1 MMNRRITFFLILF
14 HCVIIGKESITVSD
28 GKFTSIITRDDWGVP
43 HVHGSTDAD
52 AAFGLAYAH
61 AQDDFKTIQDV
72 LIASRGKLSEF
83 YGVKIKSVKVFLN
96 LLKGDISGLQGIQN
110 VANDYFVNVIGIWDD
125 LDKRYQNEVPLDVR
139 MICNGYAA
147 GINQYA
153 IDNPKSVF
161 KKLYPLKGVD
171 IIAGFMHRTPLFYGM
186 GGVLNKLMKSKPPER
201 IGYNSNDEKGIMQM
215 HASNVFAVSPNRSSD
230 GYTRLMVNS
239 HQPWAGP
246 VAWYEAHIT
255 SDDGWDIITGLFP
268 GSPVGLVGHNPDLGW
283 SHTVNDPDLIDV
295 FRLEINPNNENQY
308 LYDGEWL
315 DLSIEKIKIK
325 VKIFGLFSWK
335 VKRVLYNSIHGPVL
349 KTDHGTYAIRYASMG
364 DVRLVEQWYRMNR
377 SRNLSEFKEAMS
389 IHAIP
394 MFNTGY
400 ADKSGNI
407 YYVYNAK
414 IPKRHPD
421 LDWKGIVP
429 GDKSIYLWNEYIPY
443 EELPQIENPPGG
455 FIYSCNNTPY
465 LCTDD
470 PNDFPNRLPENTG
483 IDTHQT
489 NRALRALELYGKDK
503 SITREEFLEYKY
515 DKRYSK
521 NSHVASVLEKF
532 LMDSKEIS
540 NDLKPAINL
549 LKDWDLSGEQE
560 NQAAALGFLTFRH
573 IGFNPEEYTYNYEK
587 IMDKMKDGI
596 QFLTE
601 NYGRI
606 DIPLG
611 NVQRLKHGKVN
622 LPLGGGPDMLRA
634 IYTRNDE
641 NIMKGVAGDCYI
653 QFVEWDPEG
662 NIYSESVHQFGA
674 RTSVIDS
681 KHYDDQTKL
690 FSKEIMKP
698 IRQK

>member
-1 MMNRRITFFLILF
+1 MTNRKRIILLLF
-14 HCVIIGKESITVSD
+14 HCMIIGQESITVND
-28 GKFTSIITRDDWGVP
+28 GKYNSVITRDEWGVP
-43 HVHGSTDAD
+43 HVHGTTDAD

-83 YGVKIKSVKVFLN
+83 YGVKLKSIKGLFN

-110 VANDYFVNVIGIWDD
+110 VANDYYVNVIGIWDD
-125 LDKRYQNEVPLDVR
+125 LDKRYLNEVPLDVR
-139 MICNGYAA
+139 NVCDGYAA

-153 IDNPKSVF
+153 KDNPRYIF

-171 IIAGFMHRTPLFYGM
+171 IVAGFMHRTPLFYGM
-186 GGVLNKLMKSKPPER
+186 GGVLKKLLQSEPPIL
-201 IGYNSNDEKGIMQM
+201 IGHNANDEKGIMQM
-215 HASNVFAVSPNRSSD
+215 HASNVFAVSPNRSTD

-239 HQPWAGP
+239 HQPWSGP
-246 VAWYEAHIT
+246 VAWYEAHIS

-268 GSPVGLVGHNPDLGW
+268 GSPVGLIGHNPDLGW
-283 SHTVNDPDLIDV
+283 SHTVNNPDLIDV
-295 FRLEINPNNENQY
+295 FRLTINPNNENQY
-308 LYDGEWL
+308 LFDGEWL
-315 DLSIEKIKIK
+315 DLSLKKIKIK
-325 VKIFGLFSWK
+325 VKILGLFSWK

-407 YYVYNAK
+407 YYVYNAR

-421 LDWKGIVP
+421 IDWRKVVP
-429 GDKSIYLWNEYIPY
+429 GDKSIYLWNDYISY
-443 EELPQIENPPGG
+443 DDLPQIENPPGG

-465 LCTDD
+465 LCTDN
-470 PNDFPNRLPENTG
+470 PKDFPDRLPENTG

-489 NRALRALELYGKDK
+489 NRALRALELFGQDK
-503 SITREEFLEYKY
+503 NISREEFLAYKY
-515 DKRYSK
+515 DKQYSK
-521 NSHVASVLEKF
+521 NSHVANIFEKF
-532 LMDSKEIS
+532 LMDSDDIS
-540 NDLKPAINL
+540 SDLKPAINL
-549 LKDWDLSGEQE
+549 LKNWNLSGEQQNKE
-560 NQAAALGFLTFRH
+560 AALAFLTFRH
-573 IGFNPEEYTYNYEK
+573 IGFNSEEYTYDYDK
-587 IMDKMKDGI
+587 IVKKLEEGVK
-596 QFLTE
+596 FLTE
-601 NYGRI
+601 NYGKI
-606 DIPLG
+606 DVPLG
-611 NVQRLKHGKVN
+611 TVQRLKHGAVN

-634 IYTRNDE
+634 IYTRNDG

-653 QFVEWDPEG
+653 QFIEWDTEG
-662 NIYSESVHQFGA
+662 NIRSESIHQFGA
-674 RTSVIDS
+674 RTSVVDS

-698 IRQK
+698 IRK

>member
-186 GGVLNKLMKSKPPER
+186 GGVLNKLMKSKPPEQ

-295 FRLEINPNNENQY
+295 FRLEINPHNENQY

-335 VKRVLYNSIHGPVL
+335 VKRVLYNSVHGPVL

-421 LDWKGIVP
+421 LDWKGVVP

-455 FIYSCNNTPY
+455 FIYNCNNTPY

-521 NSHVASVLEKF
+521 NSHVASVLDKF

-587 IMDKMKDGI
+587 IIDKMKDGI

-641 NIMKGVAGDCYI
+641 NIMKAVAGDCYI

>member
-1 MMNRRITFFLILF
+1 MTNRKRIILLLF
-14 HCVIIGKESITVSD
+14 HCMIIGQESITVND
-28 GKFTSIITRDDWGVP
+28 GKYNSVITRDEWGVP
-43 HVHGSTDAD
+43 HVHGTTDAD

-83 YGVKIKSVKVFLN
+83 YGVKIKSIKGLFN
-96 LLKGDISGLQGIQN
+96 LLKGDMSGLQGIQN

-125 LDKRYQNEVPLDVR
+125 LDKRYLNEVPLDVR
-139 MICNGYAA
+139 NVCDGYAA

-153 IDNPKSVF
+153 KDNPRSIF

-171 IIAGFMHRTPLFYGM
+171 IVAGFMHRTPLFYGM
-186 GGVLNKLMKSKPPER
+186 GGVLKKLLQSEPPIL
-201 IGYNSNDEKGIMQM
+201 IGHNANDEKGIMQM
-215 HASNVFAVSPNRSSD
+215 HASNVFAVSPNRSTD

-239 HQPWAGP
+239 HQPWSGP
-246 VAWYEAHIT
+246 VAWYEAHIS

-268 GSPVGLVGHNPDLGW
+268 GSPVGLIGHNPDLGW
-283 SHTVNDPDLIDV
+283 SHTVNNPDLIDV
-295 FRLEINPNNENQY
+295 FRLTINPNNDNQY
-308 LYDGEWL
+308 LFDGEWL
-315 DLSIEKIKIK
+315 DLSLKKIKIK
-325 VKIFGLFSWK
+325 VKILGLFSWK

-407 YYVYNAK
+407 YYVYNAR

-421 LDWKGIVP
+421 IDWRKVVP
-429 GDKSIYLWNEYIPY
+429 GDKSIYLWNDYISY
-443 EELPQIENPPGG
+443 DDLPQIENPPGG

-465 LCTDD
+465 LCTDN
-470 PNDFPNRLPENTG
+470 PKDFPDRLPENTG

-489 NRALRALELYGKDK
+489 NRALRTLELFGQDK
-503 SITREEFLEYKY
+503 NISREEFLAYKY
-515 DKRYSK
+515 DKQYSK
-521 NSHVASVLEKF
+521 NSHVANIFEKF
-532 LMDSKEIS
+532 LMDSDDIS
-540 NDLKPAINL
+540 SDLKPAINL
-549 LKDWDLSGEQE
+549 LKNWNLSGEQQNKE
-560 NQAAALGFLTFRH
+560 AALAFLTFRH
-573 IGFNPEEYTYNYEK
+573 IGFNSEEYTYNYDK
-587 IMDKMKDGI
+587 IVKKLEEGVK
-596 QFLTE
+596 FLTE
-601 NYGRI
+601 NYGKI
-606 DIPLG
+606 DVPLG
-611 NVQRLKHGKVN
+611 TVQRLKHGAVN

-634 IYTRNDE
+634 IYTRNDG

-653 QFVEWDPEG
+653 QFIEWDTEG
-662 NIYSESVHQFGA
+662 NIRSESIHQFGA
-674 RTSVIDS
+674 RTSVVDS

-698 IRQK
+698 IRK

>member
-1 MMNRRITFFLILF
+1 MTNRKRIILLLF
-14 HCVIIGKESITVSD
+14 HCMIIGQESITVND
-28 GKFTSIITRDDWGVP
+28 GKYNSVITRDEWGVP
-43 HVHGSTDAD
+43 HVHGTTDAD

-83 YGVKIKSVKVFLN
+83 YGVKLKSIKGLFN

-110 VANDYFVNVIGIWDD
+110 VANDYYVNVIGIWDD
-125 LDKRYQNEVPLDVR
+125 LDKRYLNEVPLDVR
-139 MICNGYAA
+139 NVCDGYAA

-153 IDNPKSVF
+153 KDNPRYIF

-171 IIAGFMHRTPLFYGM
+171 IVAGFMHRTPLFYGM
-186 GGVLNKLMKSKPPER
+186 GGVLKKLLQSEPPIL
-201 IGYNSNDEKGIMQM
+201 IGHNANDEKGIMQM
-215 HASNVFAVSPNRSSD
+215 HASNVFAVSPNRSTD

-239 HQPWAGP
+239 HQPWSGP
-246 VAWYEAHIT
+246 VAWYEAHIS

-295 FRLEINPNNENQY
+295 FRLTINPNNENQY
-308 LYDGEWL
+308 LFDGEWL
-315 DLSIEKIKIK
+315 DLSLKKIKIK
-325 VKIFGLFSWK
+325 VKILGLFSWK
-335 VKRVLYNSIHGPVL
+335 VKRVLYNAIHGPVL

-407 YYVYNAK
+407 YYVYNAR

-421 LDWKGIVP
+421 IDWRKVVP
-429 GDKSIYLWNEYIPY
+429 GDKSIYLWNDYISY
-443 EELPQIENPPGG
+443 DDLPQIENPPGG

-465 LCTDD
+465 LCTDN
-470 PNDFPNRLPENTG
+470 PKDFPDRLPENTG

-489 NRALRALELYGKDK
+489 NRALRALELFGQDK
-503 SITREEFLEYKY
+503 NISREEFLAYKY
-515 DKRYSK
+515 DKQYSK
-521 NSHVASVLEKF
+521 NSHVANIFEKF
-532 LMDSKEIS
+532 LMDSENIS
-540 NDLKPAINL
+540 SDLKPAIDL
-549 LKDWDLSGEQE
+549 LKNWNLSGEQQ
-560 NQAAALGFLTFRH
+560 NKAAALAFLTFRH
-573 IGFNPEEYTYNYEK
+573 IGFNSEEYTYNYDK
-587 IMDKMKDGI
+587 IINKMKDGVE
-596 QFLTE
+596 FLTE
-601 NYGRI
+601 NYGKI

-611 NVQRLKHGKVN
+611 TVQRLKHGTVN

-634 IYTRNDE
+634 IYTRNDG

-653 QFVEWDPEG
+653 QFIEWDTEG
-662 NIYSESVHQFGA
+662 NIRSESIHQFGA
-674 RTSVIDS
+674 RTSVVDS

-698 IRQK
+698 IRK

>member
-1 MMNRRITFFLILF
+1 MSNRKIIILFLF
-14 HCVIIGKESITVSD
+14 HCLVMGQESITVND
-28 GKFTSIITRDDWGVP
+28 GKYRSVITRDEWGVP
-43 HVHGSTDAD
+43 HVHGKTDAE

-72 LIASRGKLSEF
+72 LIASRGKLSEL
-83 YGVKIKSVKVFLN
+83 YGVKLKSIKGIFN
-96 LLKGDISGLQGIQN
+96 LLKGDISSLQGIQN
-110 VANDYFVNVIGIWDD
+110 VANDYFVNVIGIWNG
-125 LDKRYQNEVPLDVR
+125 LDERYLNEVPLDVR
-139 MICNGYAA
+139 NICDGYAA
-147 GINQYA
+147 GINKYA
-153 IDNPKSVF
+153 KDNPRSIF

-186 GGVLNKLMKSKPPER
+186 GGVLNKLLQSKPPTL
-201 IGYNSNDEKGIMQM
+201 IGHKANDEKGVMQM
-215 HASNVFAVSPNRSSD
+215 HASNVFAVSPKRSTD

-239 HQPWAGP
+239 HQPWSGP
-246 VAWYEAHIT
+246 VAWYEAHIS
-255 SDDGWDIITGLFP
+255 SDEGWDIITGLFP

-295 FRLEINPNNENQY
+295 FRLTINPNNENQY
-308 LYDGEWL
+308 LFDGEWL

-325 VKIFGLFSWK
+325 VKIFGLFYWK
-335 VKRVLYNSIHGPVL
+335 VKRDLYNSILGPVL
-349 KTDHGTYAIRYASMG
+349 KTAHGTYAIRYASMG

-400 ADKSGNI
+400 ADKAGNI

-421 LDWKGIVP
+421 LDWKQVVP

-443 EELPQIENPPGG
+443 EDLPQIENPPGG

-465 LCTDD
+465 LCTDN
-470 PNDFPNRLPENTG
+470 PKDFPDRLPENTG

-489 NRALRALELYGKDK
+489 NRALRALELFGQDK
-503 SITREEFLEYKY
+503 NISREEFLAYKY
-515 DKRYSK
+515 DKQYSK
-521 NSHVASVLEKF
+521 NSHVAKVLEKF
-532 LMDSKEIS
+532 LLDSKNIS
-540 NDLKPAINL
+540 NDLKPAVDL
-549 LKDWDLSGEQE
+549 LKNWNLSAEQE
-560 NQAAALGFLTFRH
+560 NKAAALGFLTFRH
-573 IGFNPEEYTYNYEK
+573 IGFNPEEYTYNYDK
-587 IMDKMKDGI
+587 IINKMKEGI

-601 NYGRI
+601 NYGSI

-611 NVQRLKHGKVN
+611 SVQRLKHGTAD

-634 IYTRNDE
+634 IYTRNDG

-653 QFVEWDPEG
+653 QFIEWDTEG
-662 NIYSESVHQFGA
+662 NIYSESIHQFGA
-674 RTSVIDS
+674 STSVVDS

-690 FSKEIMKP
+690 FSKEMMKP
-698 IRQK
+698 IRKK

>member
-1 MMNRRITFFLILF
+1 MSNRKIIILFLF
-14 HCVIIGKESITVSD
+14 HCLVMGQESITVND
-28 GKFTSIITRDDWGVP
+28 GKYRSVITRDEWGVP
-43 HVHGSTDAD
+43 HVHGKTDAE

-72 LIASRGKLSEF
+72 LIASRGKLSEL
-83 YGVKIKSVKVFLN
+83 YGVKLKSIKGIFN
-96 LLKGDISGLQGIQN
+96 LLKGDISSLQGIQN
-110 VANDYFVNVIGIWDD
+110 VANDYFVNVIGIWNG
-125 LDKRYQNEVPLDVR
+125 LDERYLNEVPLDVR
-139 MICNGYAA
+139 NICDGYAA
-147 GINQYA
+147 GINKYA
-153 IDNPKSVF
+153 KDNPRSIF

-186 GGVLNKLMKSKPPER
+186 GGVLNKLLQSKPPTL
-201 IGYNSNDEKGIMQM
+201 IGHKANDEKGLMQM
-215 HASNVFAVSPNRSSD
+215 HASNVFAVSPKRSTD

-239 HQPWAGP
+239 HQPWSGP
-246 VAWYEAHIT
+246 VAWYEAHIS
-255 SDDGWDIITGLFP
+255 SDEGWDIITGLFP

-295 FRLEINPNNENQY
+295 FQLTINPNNENQY
-308 LYDGEWL
+308 LFDGEWL

-325 VKIFGLFSWK
+325 VKIFGLFYWK
-335 VKRVLYNSIHGPVL
+335 VKRNLYNSILGPVL

-400 ADKSGNI
+400 ADKAGNI

-421 LDWKGIVP
+421 LDWKQVVP

-443 EELPQIENPPGG
+443 EDLPQIENPPGG

-465 LCTDD
+465 LCTDN
-470 PNDFPNRLPENTG
+470 PKDFPDRLPENTG

-489 NRALRALELYGKDK
+489 NRALRALELFGQDK
-503 SITREEFLEYKY
+503 NISREEFLAYKY
-515 DKRYSK
+515 DKQYSK
-521 NSHVASVLEKF
+521 NSHVAKVLEKF
-532 LMDSKEIS
+532 LLDSKNIS
-540 NDLKPAINL
+540 NDLKPAVDL
-549 LKDWDLSGEQE
+549 LKNWNLSAEQE
-560 NQAAALGFLTFRH
+560 NKAAALGFLTFRH
-573 IGFNPEEYTYNYEK
+573 IGFNPEEYTYNYDK
-587 IMDKMKDGI
+587 IINKMNEGI

-601 NYGRI
+601 NYGSI

-611 NVQRLKHGKVN
+611 SVQRLKHGTAD

-634 IYTRNDE
+634 IYTRNDG

-653 QFVEWDPEG
+653 QFIEWDTEG
-662 NIYSESVHQFGA
+662 NIYSESIHQFGA
-674 RTSVIDS
+674 STSVVDS
-681 KHYDDQTKL
+681 KHYDDQAKL
-690 FSKEIMKP
+690 FSKEMMKP
-698 IRQK
+698 IRKK

>member
-1 MMNRRITFFLILF
+1 MSNRKIIILF
-14 HCVIIGKESITVSD
+14 LFHYLVMGQESITVND
-28 GKFTSIITRDDWGVP
+28 GKYRSVITRDEWGVP
-43 HVHGSTDAD
+43 HVHGKTDAE

-72 LIASRGKLSEF
+72 LIASRGKLSEL
-83 YGVKIKSVKVFLN
+83 YGVKLKSIKGIFN
-96 LLKGDISGLQGIQN
+96 LLKGDISSLQGIQN
-110 VANDYFVNVIGIWDD
+110 VANDYFVNVIGIWNG
-125 LDKRYQNEVPLDVR
+125 LDERYLNEVPLDVR
-139 MICNGYAA
+139 NICDGYAA
-147 GINQYA
+147 GINKYA
-153 IDNPKSVF
+153 KDNPRSIF

-186 GGVLNKLMKSKPPER
+186 GGVLNKLLQSKPPTL
-201 IGYNSNDEKGIMQM
+201 IGHKANDEKGLMQM
-215 HASNVFAVSPNRSSD
+215 HASNVFAVSPKRSTD

-239 HQPWAGP
+239 HQPWSGP
-246 VAWYEAHIT
+246 VAWYEAHIS
-255 SDDGWDIITGLFP
+255 SDEGWDIITGLFP

-295 FRLEINPNNENQY
+295 FQLTINPNNENQY
-308 LYDGEWL
+308 LFDGEWL

-325 VKIFGLFSWK
+325 VKIFGLFYWK
-335 VKRVLYNSIHGPVL
+335 VKRDLYNSILGPVL

-400 ADKSGNI
+400 ADKAGNI

-421 LDWKGIVP
+421 LDWKQVVP

-443 EELPQIENPPGG
+443 EDLPQIENPPGG

-465 LCTDD
+465 LCTDN
-470 PNDFPNRLPENTG
+470 PKDFPDRLPENTG

-489 NRALRALELYGKDK
+489 NRALRALELFGQDK
-503 SITREEFLEYKY
+503 NISREEFLAYKY
-515 DKRYSK
+515 DKQYSK
-521 NSHVASVLEKF
+521 NSHVAKVLEKF
-532 LMDSKEIS
+532 LLDSKNIS
-540 NDLKPAINL
+540 NDLKPAVDL
-549 LKDWDLSGEQE
+549 LKNWNLSAEQE
-560 NQAAALGFLTFRH
+560 NKAAALGFLTFRH
-573 IGFNPEEYTYNYEK
+573 IGFNPEEYTYNYDK
-587 IMDKMKDGI
+587 IINKMNEGI

-601 NYGRI
+601 NYGSI

-611 NVQRLKHGKVN
+611 SVQRLKHGTAD

-634 IYTRNDE
+634 IYTRNDG

-653 QFVEWDPEG
+653 QFIEWDTEG
-662 NIYSESVHQFGA
+662 NIYSESIHQFGA
-674 RTSVIDS
+674 STSVVDS
-681 KHYDDQTKL
+681 KHYDDQAKL
-690 FSKEIMKP
+690 FSKEMMKP
-698 IRQK
+698 IRKK

>member
-1 MMNRRITFFLILF
+1 MSNRKIIILFLF
-14 HCVIIGKESITVSD
+14 HCLVMGQESITVND
-28 GKFTSIITRDDWGVP
+28 GKYRSVITRDEWGVP
-43 HVHGSTDAD
+43 HVHGKTDAE

-72 LIASRGKLSEF
+72 LIASRGKLSEL
-83 YGVKIKSVKVFLN
+83 YGVKLKSIKGIFN
-96 LLKGDISGLQGIQN
+96 LLKGDISSLQGIQN
-110 VANDYFVNVIGIWDD
+110 VANDYFVNVIGIWNG
-125 LDKRYQNEVPLDVR
+125 LDERYLNEVPLDVR
-139 MICNGYAA
+139 NICDGYAA
-147 GINQYA
+147 GINKYA
-153 IDNPKSVF
+153 KDNPRSIF

-186 GGVLNKLMKSKPPER
+186 GGVLNKLLQSKPPTL
-201 IGYNSNDEKGIMQM
+201 IGHKANDEKGVMQM
-215 HASNVFAVSPNRSSD
+215 HASNVFAVSPKRSTD

-239 HQPWAGP
+239 HQPWSGP
-246 VAWYEAHIT
+246 VAWYEAHIS
-255 SDDGWDIITGLFP
+255 SDEGWDIITGLFP

-295 FRLEINPNNENQY
+295 FRLTINPNNENQY
-308 LYDGEWL
+308 LFDGKWL

-325 VKIFGLFSWK
+325 VKIFGLFYWK
-335 VKRVLYNSIHGPVL
+335 VKRDLYNSILGPVL

-400 ADKSGNI
+400 ADKAGNI

-421 LDWKGIVP
+421 LDWKQVVP

-443 EELPQIENPPGG
+443 EDLPQIENPPGG

-465 LCTDD
+465 LCTDN
-470 PNDFPNRLPENTG
+470 PKDFPDRLPENTG

-489 NRALRALELYGKDK
+489 NRALRALELFGQDK
-503 SITREEFLEYKY
+503 NISREEFLAYKY
-515 DKRYSK
+515 DKQYSK
-521 NSHVASVLEKF
+521 NSHVAKVLEKF
-532 LMDSKEIS
+532 LLDSKNIS
-540 NDLKPAINL
+540 NDLKPAVDL
-549 LKDWDLSGEQE
+549 LKNWNLSAEQE
-560 NQAAALGFLTFRH
+560 NKAAALGFLTFRH
-573 IGFNPEEYTYNYEK
+573 IGFNPEEYTYNYDK
-587 IMDKMKDGI
+587 IINKMKEGI

-601 NYGRI
+601 NYGSI

-611 NVQRLKHGKVN
+611 SVQRLKHGTAD

-634 IYTRNDE
+634 IYTRNDG

-653 QFVEWDPEG
+653 QFIEWDTEG
-662 NIYSESVHQFGA
+662 NIYSESIHQFGA
-674 RTSVIDS
+674 STSVVDS
-681 KHYDDQTKL
+681 KHYDDQAKL
-690 FSKEIMKP
+690 FSKEMMKP
-698 IRQK
+698 IRKK

>member
-1 MMNRRITFFLILF
+1 MTNRKRIILLLF
-14 HCVIIGKESITVSD
+14 HCMIIGQESITVND
-28 GKFTSIITRDDWGVP
+28 GKYNSVITRDEWGVP
-43 HVHGSTDAD
+43 HVHGTTDAD

-83 YGVKIKSVKVFLN
+83 YGVKLKSIKGLFN

-110 VANDYFVNVIGIWDD
+110 VANDYYVNVIGIWDD
-125 LDKRYQNEVPLDVR
+125 LDKRYLNEVPLDVR
-139 MICNGYAA
+139 NVCDGYAA

-153 IDNPKSVF
+153 KDNPRYIF

-171 IIAGFMHRTPLFYGM
+171 IVAGFMHRTPLFYGM
-186 GGVLNKLMKSKPPER
+186 GGVLKKLLQSEPPIL
-201 IGYNSNDEKGIMQM
+201 IGHNANDEKGIMQM
-215 HASNVFAVSPNRSSD
+215 HASNVFAVSPNRSTD

-239 HQPWAGP
+239 HQPWSGP
-246 VAWYEAHIT
+246 VAWYEAHIS

-268 GSPVGLVGHNPDLGW
+268 GSPVGLIGHNPDLGW

-295 FRLEINPNNENQY
+295 FRLTINPNNENQY
-308 LYDGEWL
+308 LFDGEWL
-315 DLSIEKIKIK
+315 DLSLKKIKIK
-325 VKIFGLFSWK
+325 VKILGLFSWK
-335 VKRVLYNSIHGPVL
+335 VKRVLYNAIHGPVL

-407 YYVYNAK
+407 YYVYNAR

-421 LDWKGIVP
+421 IDWRKVVP
-429 GDKSIYLWNEYIPY
+429 GDKSIYLWNDYISY
-443 EELPQIENPPGG
+443 DDLPQIENPPGG

-465 LCTDD
+465 LCTDN
-470 PNDFPNRLPENTG
+470 PKDFPDRLPENTG

-489 NRALRALELYGKDK
+489 NRALRALELFGQDK
-503 SITREEFLEYKY
+503 NISREEFLAYKY
-515 DKRYSK
+515 DKQYSK
-521 NSHVASVLEKF
+521 NSHVANIFEKF
-532 LMDSKEIS
+532 LMDSEDIS
-540 NDLKPAINL
+540 SDLKPAIDL
-549 LKDWDLSGEQE
+549 LKNWNLSGEQQ
-560 NQAAALGFLTFRH
+560 NKAAALAFLTFRH
-573 IGFNPEEYTYNYEK
+573 IGFNSEEYTYNYDK
-587 IMDKMKDGI
+587 IINKMKDGVE
-596 QFLTE
+596 FLTE
-601 NYGRI
+601 NYGKI

-611 NVQRLKHGKVN
+611 TVQRLKHGTVN

-634 IYTRNDE
+634 IYTRNDG

-653 QFVEWDPEG
+653 QFIEWDTEG
-662 NIYSESVHQFGA
+662 NIRSESIHQFGA
-674 RTSVIDS
+674 RTSVVDS

-690 FSKEIMKP
+690 FSKELMKP
-698 IRQK
+698 IRK

>member
-186 GGVLNKLMKSKPPER
+186 GGVLNKLMKSKPPEQ

-295 FRLEINPNNENQY
+295 FRLEINPYNENQY

-335 VKRVLYNSIHGPVL
+335 VKRVLYNSVHGPVL

-455 FIYSCNNTPY
+455 FIYNCNNTPY

-521 NSHVASVLEKF
+521 NSHVASVLDKF

-641 NIMKGVAGDCYI
+641 NIMKAVAGDCYI

>member
-1 MMNRRITFFLILF
+1 MTNRKRIILLLF
-14 HCVIIGKESITVSD
+14 HCMIIGQESITVND
-28 GKFTSIITRDDWGVP
+28 GKYNSVITRDEWGVP
-43 HVHGSTDAD
+43 HVHGTTDAD

-83 YGVKIKSVKVFLN
+83 YGVKLKSIKGLFN

-110 VANDYFVNVIGIWDD
+110 VANDYYVNVIGIWDD
-125 LDKRYQNEVPLDVR
+125 LDKRYLNEVPLDVR
-139 MICNGYAA
+139 NVCDGYAA

-153 IDNPKSVF
+153 KDNPRYIF

-171 IIAGFMHRTPLFYGM
+171 IVAGFMHRTPLFYGM
-186 GGVLNKLMKSKPPER
+186 GGVLKKLLQSEPPIL
-201 IGYNSNDEKGIMQM
+201 IGHNANDEKGIMQM
-215 HASNVFAVSPNRSSD
+215 HASNVFAVSPNRSTD

-239 HQPWAGP
+239 HQPWSGP
-246 VAWYEAHIT
+246 VAWYEAHIS

-283 SHTVNDPDLIDV
+283 SHTVNNPDLVDV
-295 FRLEINPNNENQY
+295 FRLTINPNNENQY
-308 LYDGEWL
+308 LFDGEWL
-315 DLSIEKIKIK
+315 DLSLKKIKIK
-325 VKIFGLFSWK
+325 VKILGLFSWK

-407 YYVYNAK
+407 YYVYNAR

-421 LDWKGIVP
+421 IDWRKVVP
-429 GDKSIYLWNEYIPY
+429 GDKSIYLWNDYISY
-443 EELPQIENPPGG
+443 DDLPQIENPPGG

-465 LCTDD
+465 LCTDN
-470 PNDFPNRLPENTG
+470 PKDFPDRLPENTG

-489 NRALRALELYGKDK
+489 NRALRALELFGQDK
-503 SITREEFLEYKY
+503 NISREEFLAYKY
-515 DKRYSK
+515 DKQYSK
-521 NSHVASVLEKF
+521 KSHVANIFEKF
-532 LMDSKEIS
+532 LMDSEDIS
-540 NDLKPAINL
+540 SDLKPAIDL
-549 LKDWDLSGEQE
+549 LKNWNLSGEQQ
-560 NQAAALGFLTFRH
+560 NKAAALAFLTFRH
-573 IGFNPEEYTYNYEK
+573 IGFNPEEYTYNYDK
-587 IMDKMKDGI
+587 IINKMKDGI
-596 QFLTE
+596 EFLTE
-601 NYGRI
+601 NYGKI

-611 NVQRLKHGKVN
+611 TVQRLKHGTVN

-634 IYTRNDE
+634 IYTRNDG

-653 QFVEWDPEG
+653 QFIEWDTEG
-662 NIYSESVHQFGA
+662 NIRSESIHQFGA
-674 RTSVIDS
+674 RTSVVDS

-698 IRQK
+698 IRK

>member
-1 MMNRRITFFLILF
+1 MRNRKKIILLLL
-14 HCVIIGKESITVSD
+14 HCLVIGQESIIVED
-28 GKFTSIITRDDWGVP
+28 GKYSTVITRDEWGVP
-43 HVHGSTDAD
+43 HVHGKTDAE

-72 LIASRGKLSEF
+72 LIASRGKLSEL
-83 YGVKIKSVKVFLN
+83 YGVKLKTIKGLFN
-96 LLKGDISGLQGIQN
+96 LLKGDVSGVKGIQN
-110 VANDYFVNVIGIWDD
+110 VANDYFVNVIGIWNE
-125 LDKRYQNEVPLDVR
+125 LDERYLNEVPLDVR
-139 MICNGYAA
+139 NVCDGYAA
-147 GINQYA
+147 GINKYA
-153 IDNPKSVF
+153 KDNPRSIF

-186 GGVLNKLMKSKPPER
+186 GGVLNKLLQSKPPTL
-201 IGYNSNDEKGIMQM
+201 IGHKANDEKGVMQM
-215 HASNVFAVSPNRSSD
+215 HASNVFAVSPKRSTD

-239 HQPWAGP
+239 HQPWSGP

-255 SDDGWDIITGLFP
+255 SDEGWDIITGLFP

-295 FRLEINPNNENQY
+295 FRLTINPNNENQY
-308 LYDGEWL
+308 LFDGEWL

-325 VKIFGLFSWK
+325 VKIFGLFYWK
-335 VKRVLYNSIHGPVL
+335 VKRGLYNSILGPVL

-400 ADKSGNI
+400 ADKAGNI

-421 LDWKGIVP
+421 LDWKQVVP

-443 EELPQIENPPGG
+443 EDLPQIENPPGG

-465 LCTDD
+465 LCTDN
-470 PNDFPNRLPENTG
+470 PKDFPDRLPENTG

-489 NRALRALELYGKDK
+489 NRALRALELFGQDK
-503 SITREEFLEYKY
+503 SISREEFLAYKY
-515 DKRYSK
+515 DKQYSK
-521 NSHVASVLEKF
+521 NSHVAKVLEKF
-532 LMDSKEIS
+532 LMDSNNIS
-540 NDLKPAINL
+540 NDLKPAIDL
-549 LKDWDLSGEQE
+549 LKNWNLSGEQE
-560 NQAAALGFLTFRH
+560 NKAAALGFLTFRH
-573 IGFNPEEYTYNYEK
+573 IGFNSEEYTYNYDK
-587 IMDKMKDGI
+587 IINKMREGI

-601 NYGRI
+601 NYGSI

-611 NVQRLKHGKVN
+611 TVQRLKHGNAN

-634 IYTRNDE
+634 IYTRNDG

-674 RTSVIDS
+674 KTSVVDS

-690 FSKEIMKP
+690 FSKELMKP
-698 IRQK
+698 IRK

>member
-28 GKFTSIITRDDWGVP
+28 GKFTSIITRDDWGGP

-186 GGVLNKLMKSKPPER
+186 GGVLNKLMKSKPPEQ

-295 FRLEINPNNENQY
+295 FRLEINPHNENQY

-421 LDWKGIVP
+421 LDWKGVVP

-470 PNDFPNRLPENTG
+470 PNDFSNRLPENTG

-549 LKDWDLSGEQE
+549 LKDWDLSAEQE

-674 RTSVIDS
+674 RTSVFDS

-698 IRQK
+698 IRQR

>member
-1 MMNRRITFFLILF
+1 MTNRKRIILLLF
-14 HCVIIGKESITVSD
+14 HCMIIGQESITVND
-28 GKFTSIITRDDWGVP
+28 GKYNSVITRDEWGVP
-43 HVHGSTDAD
+43 HVHGTTDAD

-83 YGVKIKSVKVFLN
+83 YGVKLKSIKGLFN

-110 VANDYFVNVIGIWDD
+110 VANDYYVNVIGIWDD
-125 LDKRYQNEVPLDVR
+125 LDKRYLNEVPLDVR
-139 MICNGYAA
+139 NVCDGYAA

-153 IDNPKSVF
+153 KDNPRYIF

-171 IIAGFMHRTPLFYGM
+171 IVAGFMHRTPLFYGM
-186 GGVLNKLMKSKPPER
+186 GGVLKKLLQPEPPTL
-201 IGYNSNDEKGIMQM
+201 IGDNANDEKGIMQM
-215 HASNVFAVSPNRSSD
+215 HGSNVFAVSPNRSTD

-239 HQPWAGP
+239 HQPWSGP
-246 VAWYEAHIT
+246 VAWYEAHIS

-295 FRLEINPNNENQY
+295 FRLTINPNNENQY
-308 LYDGEWL
+308 LFDGEWL
-315 DLSIEKIKIK
+315 DLSLKKIKIK
-325 VKIFGLFSWK
+325 VKILGLFSWK
-335 VKRVLYNSIHGPVL
+335 VKRVLYNAIHGPVL

-377 SRNLSEFKEAMS
+377 SRNLSEFKKAMS

-407 YYVYNAK
+407 YYVYNAR

-421 LDWKGIVP
+421 LDWREVVP
-429 GDKSIYLWNEYIPY
+429 GDKSIYLWNDYIPY
-443 EELPQIENPPGG
+443 EDLPQIENPPGG

-465 LCTDD
+465 LCTDN
-470 PNDFPNRLPENTG
+470 PKDFPDRLPENTG

-489 NRALRALELYGKDK
+489 NRALRALELFGKDK
-503 SITREEFLEYKY
+503 NISREEFLAYKY
-515 DKRYSK
+515 DKQYSK
-521 NSHVASVLEKF
+521 NSHVANIFEKF
-532 LMDSKEIS
+532 LMDSEDIS
-540 NDLKPAINL
+540 SDLKPAIDL
-549 LKDWDLSGEQE
+549 LKNWNLSGEQQ
-560 NQAAALGFLTFRH
+560 NKAAALAFLTFRH
-573 IGFNPEEYTYNYEK
+573 IGFNQEEYTYNYDK
-587 IMDKMKDGI
+587 IINKMKEGI
-596 QFLTE
+596 EFLTK
-601 NYGRI
+601 NYGKI

-611 NVQRLKHGKVN
+611 TVQRLKHGTVN

-634 IYTRNDE
+634 IYTRNDG

-653 QFVEWDPEG
+653 QFIEWDTEG
-662 NIYSESVHQFGA
+662 NIRSESIHQFGA

-690 FSKEIMKP
+690 FSKELMKP
-698 IRQK
+698 IRK

>member
-455 FIYSCNNTPY
+455 FIYNCNNTPY

-532 LMDSKEIS
+532 LIDSKEIS

>member
-61 AQDDFKTIQDV
+61 AQDVFKTIQDV

-186 GGVLNKLMKSKPPER
+186 GGVLNKLMKSKPPEQ

-268 GSPVGLVGHNPDLGW
+268 GSPVGLVGHYPDLGW

-295 FRLEINPNNENQY
+295 FRLEINPYNENQY

-421 LDWKGIVP
+421 LDWKGVVP

-470 PNDFPNRLPENTG
+470 PNDFSNRLPENTG

-674 RTSVIDS
+674 RTSVFDS

>member
-1 MMNRRITFFLILF
+1 MTNRKRIILLLF
-14 HCVIIGKESITVSD
+14 HCMIIGQESITVND
-28 GKFTSIITRDDWGVP
+28 GKYNSVITRDEWGVP
-43 HVHGSTDAD
+43 HVHGTTDAD

-83 YGVKIKSVKVFLN
+83 YGVKLKSIKGLFN

-110 VANDYFVNVIGIWDD
+110 VANDYYVNVIGIWDD
-125 LDKRYQNEVPLDVR
+125 LDKRYLNEVPLDVR
-139 MICNGYAA
+139 NVCDGYAA

-153 IDNPKSVF
+153 KDNPRSIF

-171 IIAGFMHRTPLFYGM
+171 IVAGFMHRTPLFYGM
-186 GGVLNKLMKSKPPER
+186 GGVLKKLLQSEPPIL
-201 IGYNSNDEKGIMQM
+201 IGHNANDEKGIMQM
-215 HASNVFAVSPNRSSD
+215 HASNVFAVSPNRSTD

-239 HQPWAGP
+239 HQPWSGP
-246 VAWYEAHIT
+246 VAWYEAHIS

-268 GSPVGLVGHNPDLGW
+268 GSPVGLIGHNPDLGW
-283 SHTVNDPDLIDV
+283 SHTVNNPDLIDV
-295 FRLEINPNNENQY
+295 FRLTINPNNDNQY
-308 LYDGEWL
+308 LFDGEWL
-315 DLSIEKIKIK
+315 DLSLKKIKIK
-325 VKIFGLFSWK
+325 VKILGLFSWK

-407 YYVYNAK
+407 YYVYNAR

-421 LDWKGIVP
+421 IDWRKVVP
-429 GDKSIYLWNEYIPY
+429 GDKSIYLWNDYISY
-443 EELPQIENPPGG
+443 DDLPQIENPPGG

-465 LCTDD
+465 LCTDN
-470 PNDFPNRLPENTG
+470 PKDFPDRLPENTG

-489 NRALRALELYGKDK
+489 NRALRALELFGQDK
-503 SITREEFLEYKY
+503 NISREEFLTYKY
-515 DKRYSK
+515 DKQYSK
-521 NSHVASVLEKF
+521 NSHVANIFEKF
-532 LMDSKEIS
+532 LMDSDDIS
-540 NDLKPAINL
+540 SDLKPAINL
-549 LKDWDLSGEQE
+549 LKNWNLSGEQQNKE
-560 NQAAALGFLTFRH
+560 AALAFLTFRH
-573 IGFNPEEYTYNYEK
+573 IGFNSEEYTYDYDK
-587 IMDKMKDGI
+587 IVKKLEEGVK
-596 QFLTE
+596 FLTE
-601 NYGRI
+601 NYGKI
-606 DIPLG
+606 DVSLG
-611 NVQRLKHGKVN
+611 TVQRLKHGAVN

-634 IYTRNDE
+634 IYTRNDG

-653 QFVEWDPEG
+653 QFIEWDTEG
-662 NIYSESVHQFGA
+662 NIRSESIHQFGA
-674 RTSVIDS
+674 RTSVVDS

-698 IRQK
+698 IRK

>member
-1 MMNRRITFFLILF
+1 MTNRKRIILLLF
-14 HCVIIGKESITVSD
+14 HCMIIGQESITVND
-28 GKFTSIITRDDWGVP
+28 GKYNSVITRDEWGVP
-43 HVHGSTDAD
+43 HVHGTTDAD

-83 YGVKIKSVKVFLN
+83 YGVKLKSIKGLFN

-110 VANDYFVNVIGIWDD
+110 VANDYYVNVIGIWDD
-125 LDKRYQNEVPLDVR
+125 LDKRYLNEVPLDVR
-139 MICNGYAA
+139 NVCDGYAA

-153 IDNPKSVF
+153 KDNPRYIF

-171 IIAGFMHRTPLFYGM
+171 IVAGFMHRTPLFYGM
-186 GGVLNKLMKSKPPER
+186 GGVLKKLLQSEPPIL
-201 IGYNSNDEKGIMQM
+201 IGHNANDEKGIMQM
-215 HASNVFAVSPNRSSD
+215 HASNVFAVSPNRSTD

-239 HQPWAGP
+239 HQPWSGP
-246 VAWYEAHIT
+246 VAWYEAHIS

-295 FRLEINPNNENQY
+295 FRLTINPNNENQY
-308 LYDGEWL
+308 LFDGEWL
-315 DLSIEKIKIK
+315 DLSLKKIKIK
-325 VKIFGLFSWK
+325 VKILGLFSWK

-407 YYVYNAK
+407 YYVYNAR

-421 LDWKGIVP
+421 IDWRKVVP
-429 GDKSIYLWNEYIPY
+429 GDKSIYLWNDYISY
-443 EELPQIENPPGG
+443 DDLPQIENPPGG

-465 LCTDD
+465 LCTDN
-470 PNDFPNRLPENTG
+470 PKDFPDRLPENTG

-489 NRALRALELYGKDK
+489 NRALRALELFGQDK
-503 SITREEFLEYKY
+503 NISREEFLAYKY
-515 DKRYSK
+515 DKQYSK
-521 NSHVASVLEKF
+521 NSHVANIFEKF
-532 LMDSKEIS
+532 LMDSEDIS
-540 NDLKPAINL
+540 SDLKPAIDL
-549 LKDWDLSGEQE
+549 LKNWNLSGEQQ
-560 NQAAALGFLTFRH
+560 NKAAALAFLTFRH
-573 IGFNPEEYTYNYEK
+573 IGFNSEEYTYNYDK
-587 IMDKMKDGI
+587 IINKMKDGVE
-596 QFLTE
+596 FLTE
-601 NYGRI
+601 NYGKI

-611 NVQRLKHGKVN
+611 TVQRLKHGTVN

-634 IYTRNDE
+634 IYTRNDG

-653 QFVEWDPEG
+653 QFIEWDTEG
-662 NIYSESVHQFGA
+662 NIRSESIHQFGA
-674 RTSVIDS
+674 RTSVVDS

-698 IRQK
+698 IRK

>member
-1 MMNRRITFFLILF
+1 MSNRKIIILF
-14 HCVIIGKESITVSD
+14 LFHYLVMGQESITVND
-28 GKFTSIITRDDWGVP
+28 GKYRSVITRDEWGVP
-43 HVHGSTDAD
+43 HVHGKTDAE

-72 LIASRGKLSEF
+72 LIASRGKLSEL
-83 YGVKIKSVKVFLN
+83 YGVKLKSIKGIFN
-96 LLKGDISGLQGIQN
+96 LLKGDISSLQGIQN
-110 VANDYFVNVIGIWDD
+110 VANDYFVNVIGIWNG
-125 LDKRYQNEVPLDVR
+125 LDERYLNEVPLDVR
-139 MICNGYAA
+139 NICDGYAA
-147 GINQYA
+147 GINKYA
-153 IDNPKSVF
+153 KDNPRSIF

-186 GGVLNKLMKSKPPER
+186 GGVLNKLLQSKPPTL
-201 IGYNSNDEKGIMQM
+201 IGHKANDEKGLMQM
-215 HASNVFAVSPNRSSD
+215 HASNVFAVSPKRSTD

-239 HQPWAGP
+239 HQPWSGP
-246 VAWYEAHIT
+246 VAWYEAHIS
-255 SDDGWDIITGLFP
+255 SDEGWDIITGLFP

-295 FRLEINPNNENQY
+295 FQLTINPNNENQY
-308 LYDGEWL
+308 LFDGEWL

-325 VKIFGLFSWK
+325 VKIFGLFYWK
-335 VKRVLYNSIHGPVL
+335 VKRNLYNSILGPVL

-400 ADKSGNI
+400 ADKAGNI

-421 LDWKGIVP
+421 LDWKQVVP

-443 EELPQIENPPGG
+443 EDLPQIENPPGG

-465 LCTDD
+465 LCTDN
-470 PNDFPNRLPENTG
+470 PKDFPDRLPENTG

-489 NRALRALELYGKDK
+489 NRALRALELFGQDK
-503 SITREEFLEYKY
+503 NISREEFLAYKY
-515 DKRYSK
+515 DKQYSK
-521 NSHVASVLEKF
+521 NSHVAKVLEKF
-532 LMDSKEIS
+532 LLDSKNIS
-540 NDLKPAINL
+540 NDLKPAVDL
-549 LKDWDLSGEQE
+549 LKNWNLSAEQE
-560 NQAAALGFLTFRH
+560 NKAAALGFLTFRH
-573 IGFNPEEYTYNYEK
+573 IGFNPEEYTYNYDK
-587 IMDKMKDGI
+587 IINKMNEGI

-601 NYGRI
+601 NYGSI

-611 NVQRLKHGKVN
+611 SVQRLKHGTAD

-634 IYTRNDE
+634 IYTRNDG

-653 QFVEWDPEG
+653 QFIEWDTEG
-662 NIYSESVHQFGA
+662 NIYSESIHQFGA
-674 RTSVIDS
+674 STSVVDS
-681 KHYDDQTKL
+681 KHYDDQAKL
-690 FSKEIMKP
+690 FSKEMMKP
-698 IRQK
+698 IRKK

>member
-1 MMNRRITFFLILF
+1 M
-14 HCVIIGKESITVSD
+14 IIGQESITVND
-28 GKFTSIITRDDWGVP
+28 GKYNSVITRDEWGVP
-43 HVHGSTDAD
+43 HVHGTTDAD

-83 YGVKIKSVKVFLN
+83 YGVKLKSIKGLFN

-110 VANDYFVNVIGIWDD
+110 VANDYYVNVIGIWDD
-125 LDKRYQNEVPLDVR
+125 LDKRYLNEVPLDVR
-139 MICNGYAA
+139 NVCDGYAA

-153 IDNPKSVF
+153 KDNPRYIF

-171 IIAGFMHRTPLFYGM
+171 IVAGFMHRTPLFYGM
-186 GGVLNKLMKSKPPER
+186 GGVLKKLLQSEPPIL
-201 IGYNSNDEKGIMQM
+201 IGHNANDEKGIMQM
-215 HASNVFAVSPNRSSD
+215 HASNVFAVSPNRSTD

-239 HQPWAGP
+239 HQPWSGP
-246 VAWYEAHIT
+246 VAWYEAHIS

-295 FRLEINPNNENQY
+295 FRLTINPNNENQY
-308 LYDGEWL
+308 LFDGEWL
-315 DLSIEKIKIK
+315 DLSLKKIKIK
-325 VKIFGLFSWK
+325 VKILGLFSWK
-335 VKRVLYNSIHGPVL
+335 VKRVLYNAIHGPVL

-407 YYVYNAK
+407 YYVYNAR

-421 LDWKGIVP
+421 IDWRKVVP
-429 GDKSIYLWNEYIPY
+429 GDKSIYLWNDYISY
-443 EELPQIENPPGG
+443 DDLPQIENPPGG

-465 LCTDD
+465 LCTDN
-470 PNDFPNRLPENTG
+470 PKDFPDRLPENTG

-489 NRALRALELYGKDK
+489 NRALRALELFGQDK
-503 SITREEFLEYKY
+503 NISREEFLAYKY
-515 DKRYSK
+515 DKQYSK
-521 NSHVASVLEKF
+521 NSHVANIFEKF
-532 LMDSKEIS
+532 LMDSEDIS
-540 NDLKPAINL
+540 SDLKPAIDL
-549 LKDWDLSGEQE
+549 LKNWNLSGEQQ
-560 NQAAALGFLTFRH
+560 NKAAALAFLTFRH
-573 IGFNPEEYTYNYEK
+573 IGFNSEEYTYNYDK
-587 IMDKMKDGI
+587 IINKMKDGVE
-596 QFLTE
+596 FLTE
-601 NYGRI
+601 NYGKI

-611 NVQRLKHGKVN
+611 TVQRLKHGTVN

-634 IYTRNDE
+634 IYTRNDG

-653 QFVEWDPEG
+653 QFIEWDTEG
-662 NIYSESVHQFGA
+662 NIRSESIHQFGA
-674 RTSVIDS
+674 RTSVVDS

-698 IRQK
+698 IRK